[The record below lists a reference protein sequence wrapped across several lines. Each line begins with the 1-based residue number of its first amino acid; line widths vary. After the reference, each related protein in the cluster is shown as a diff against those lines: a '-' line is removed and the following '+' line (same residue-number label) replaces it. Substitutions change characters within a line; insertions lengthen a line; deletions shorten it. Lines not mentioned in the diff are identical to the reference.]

1 MPLTDSSDVSGE
13 PTGSAPRV
21 SLLVPWLLLV
31 GGASIYGGIFAA
43 NKLVAEAGVPFIAYT
58 FWQTLIAGVVL
69 FTLSLITRN
78 VPPTSFRHL
87 RHYTIISA
95 LGVVLPV
102 LVLTFV
108 ASKLPAGVVTLLI
121 TLTPAMTYV
130 FALMFRLE
138 RFHWIS
144 MGGVGVGLAGVLL
157 IALPDGSLPQP
168 EDVVWVLLL
177 LVVPFMFATNN
188 IIVTI
193 MHPPRTTS
201 LMLATGL
208 VLTAAAITFPIML
221 ISEGFYGFWQAT
233 RSGTWAVLWA
243 SSINV
248 VTFLCFFEIIRRT
261 SPVFFAQ
268 YNYVIVISGV
278 LWSIALFDENLSAWI
293 WAALAVMIAGM
304 LLANE
309 GARRSLRKDG
319 AAQESGQA

>member
-1 MPLTDSSDVSGE
+1 MAESSNDSGV
-13 PTGSAPRV
+13 PAGSARPV
-21 SLLVPWLLLV
+21 SLAVPWLLLV

-58 FWQTLIAGVVL
+58 FWQTLIAGVIL
-69 FTLSLITRN
+69 LTLSLITRN
-78 VPPTSFRHL
+78 VPPTSFQHL
-87 RHYTIISA
+87 RHYTITST

-108 ASKLPAGVVTLLI
+108 ASKLPAGIVTLLI

-130 FALMFRLE
+130 FALVFRLE
-138 RFHWIS
+138 RFRWIS

-157 IALPDGSLPQP
+157 IVLPEGSLPQP

-177 LVVPFMFATNN
+177 LVVPLMFATNN
-188 IIVTI
+188 IVVTV
-193 MHPPRTTS
+193 MHPPKTTS

-208 VLTAAAITFPIML
+208 VLTAAVISFPIML
-221 ISEGFYGFWQAT
+221 VSEGFYGFWQAT

-278 LWSIALFDENLSAWI
+278 LWSVALFDENLSAWI
-293 WAALAVMIAGM
+293 WVALAVMIAGM

-309 GARRSLRKDG
+309 GARRSLRKAD
-319 AAQESGQA
+319 ATRKPAE

>member
-1 MPLTDSSDVSGE
+1 MPIDDRTDVSGE
-13 PTGSAPRV
+13 PAGSARRV
-21 SLLVPWLLLV
+21 SLVVPWLLLV

-43 NKLVAEAGVPFIAYT
+43 NKFVAEAGVPFIAYT
-58 FWQTLIAGVVL
+58 FWQTFIAGVIL
-69 FTLSLITRN
+69 LTLSLITRN
-78 VPPTSFRHL
+78 VPPMSFRHL
-87 RHYTIISA
+87 RHYAITSA

-108 ASKLPAGVVTLLI
+108 AAKLPAGVVTLLI

-130 FALMFRLE
+130 YALLFRLE
-138 RFHWIS
+138 RFRWIS
-144 MGGVGVGLAGVLL
+144 IGGVGVGLAGVLL
-157 IALPDGSLPQP
+157 IVLPDGSLPQP

-177 LVVPFMFATNN
+177 LSVPFMFATNN
-188 IIVTI
+188 IVVTM
-193 MHPPRTTS
+193 MHPPQTTS
-201 LMLATGL
+201 LMLAAGL
-208 VLTAAAITFPIML
+208 VITAAAISFPIML
-221 ISEGFYGFWQAT
+221 IYGGFYGFWEAT

-293 WAALAVMIAGM
+293 YAALAVMIAGM

-309 GARRSLRKDG
+309 GTRRSLRRVH
-319 AAQESGQA
+319 AARQPTE